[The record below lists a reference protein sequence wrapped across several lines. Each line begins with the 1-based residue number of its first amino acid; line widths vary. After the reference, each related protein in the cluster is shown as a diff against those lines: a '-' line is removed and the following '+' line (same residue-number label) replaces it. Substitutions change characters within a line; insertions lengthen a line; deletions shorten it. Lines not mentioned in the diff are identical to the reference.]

1 MKAVSRKNGKTVLE
15 SIIQTAGKPDRIV
28 LKAELS
34 NLSIASNELGFVEI
48 AVVDA
53 NGIPV
58 QTADNAINLSV
69 QGVGKLAA
77 TDNGNPV
84 ELTPFHA
91 STKQLFNGKLLAI
104 LKTSGSK
111 GKITIEAS
119 SPGLKPAKLIL
130 NSH

>member
-1 MKAVSRKNGKTVLE
+1 VLE
-15 SIIQTAGKPDRIV
+15 SIVQTAGKPDRIV
-28 LKAELS
+28 LKAAQSDLS
-34 NLSIASNELGFVEI
+34 STENELGFVEI
-48 AVVDA
+48 LIVDA
-53 NGIPV
+53 NGIPI
-58 QTADNAINLSV
+58 QTADNTINLSV

-111 GKITIEAS
+111 GKITIEAT
-119 SPGLKPAKLIL
+119 SPGLKPAKLML
-130 NSH
+130 NAH